1 MCWVGLI
8 CVLRTQIASATS
20 LLQQNYCSAHYY
32 STVSATTA
40 LIGTRRARLQCQA
53 MPGLQGKLSKV
64 VAVAGPL
71 EVPLWPS
78 VVAVAFVKN
87 KGKVALTRVSCSVL
101 LNGCSSVCMP
111 VRLSQLVYQQTL
123 RFVRLHMLTVS

>member
-20 LLQQNYCSAHYY
+20 LLQQNYCSVHYY

-40 LIGTRRARLQCQA
+40 LIGTWRARLQCQA
-53 MPGLQGKLSKV
+53 MPGLQGKLKV

-78 VVAVAFVKN
+78 VVAVA
-87 KGKVALTRVSCSVL
+87 
-101 LNGCSSVCMP
+101 
-111 VRLSQLVYQQTL
+111 LS
-123 RFVRLHMLTVS
+123 RIKERLH